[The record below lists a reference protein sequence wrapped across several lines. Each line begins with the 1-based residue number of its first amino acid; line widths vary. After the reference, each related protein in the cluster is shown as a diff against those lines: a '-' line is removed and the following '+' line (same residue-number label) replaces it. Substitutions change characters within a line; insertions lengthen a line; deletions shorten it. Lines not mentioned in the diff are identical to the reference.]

1 MFSLKNFASL
11 LLCLFVL
18 ASCNEGDYSPDTF
31 AVRQRTLDGKTIG
44 ELVDE
49 LAGRSGKVTWLS
61 EPWDAK
67 QSEEVIR
74 VTATIRKE
82 LDGIE
87 RELILLYR
95 FDKISRDVVLD
106 QVLFDGQVQSVTGGA
121 MAMLAMKLE

>member
-1 MFSLKNFASL
+1 MFSLRTFVSL
-11 LLCLFVL
+11 LFGLFFL
-18 ASCNEGDYSPDTF
+18 TSCNEGEYSPDTF
-31 AVRQRTLDGKTIG
+31 VVRQRTVDGQTIG
-44 ELVDE
+44 DLVEE

-74 VTATIRKE
+74 VTATVRKE

-95 FDKISRDVVLD
+95 FDKISRDIVLD
-106 QVLFDGQVQSVTGGA
+106 QVLFDGRIQSITGGA